1 VWYIDSGWLLLERS
15 RCRDGGGHPRS
26 DPQVALGQAIRQT
39 RLARGLS
46 QEQVAHGAD
55 LHPTWISHIEGGS
68 NPAWGTVRRIASALG
83 VEVSELAKLAE
94 QIEER

>member
-1 VWYIDSGWLLLERS
+1 MA
-15 RCRDGGGHPRS
+15 PRS

-83 VEVSELAKLAE
+83 VEVSDLALLAE
-94 QIEER
+94 KMAAGDSSTVRQK

>member
-1 VWYIDSGWLLLERS
+1 MA
-15 RCRDGGGHPRS
+15 PRS

-55 LHPTWISHIEGGS
+55 LHPTWLSHIEGGS
-68 NPAWGTVRRIASALG
+68 NPAFGTLKRIASALG
-83 VEVSELAKLAE
+83 VEVSEIARLAE
-94 QIEER
+94 QIEANGSLAARPK

>member
-1 VWYIDSGWLLLERS
+1 MA
-15 RCRDGGGHPRS
+15 PRN

-39 RLARGLS
+39 RLARDLS

-55 LHPTWISHIEGGS
+55 LHPTWVSHIEGGS
-68 NPAWGTVRRIASALG
+68 NPAWGTVRRIATALG

-94 QIEER
+94 EIERG

>member
-1 VWYIDSGWLLLERS
+1 MA
-15 RCRDGGGHPRS
+15 PRN

-68 NPAWGTVRRIASALG
+68 NPAFGTLKRIASALG
-83 VEVSELAKLAE
+83 VEVSDLARLAE
-94 QIEER
+94 QIEAGTPPAKLLDGIP

>member
-1 VWYIDSGWLLLERS
+1 MA
-15 RCRDGGGHPRS
+15 PRT
-26 DPQVALGQAIRQT
+26 DPQIALGQAIRQT

-46 QEQVAHGAD
+46 QEEVAHGAD
-55 LHPTWISHIEGGS
+55 LHPTWLSHIEGGR

-94 QIEER
+94 GMDGD